1 MKILFLTFYYEPD
14 LSAGSFRNT
23 SLLKELLNHLDS
35 NDTVHVITTQPN
47 RYDSFKAKAKDKE
60 EIKEGIVV
68 NRIKIPEH
76 GSGIIGQIKSYK
88 EFYFK
93 ALKLIK
99 DEEYDL
105 VYASSSRLFTA
116 YLGAKIARK
125 KKAKLY
131 LDIRDI
137 FRETITDLYKNKIIN
152 LGLNLFLKPVEN
164 FTFKRAGHINL
175 VSKGFKSYFEKYKK
189 TEYSFF
195 TNGIDE
201 LFLSSPID
209 NTEEKKSEVKT
220 IIYGGNI
227 GEGQGLDLI
236 IPDIAK
242 KLSRTHKF
250 QIIGDGGAR
259 EKLEE
264 KLRVN
269 NIENVEMIPPV
280 NRNELISYYQKADYL
295 FLHLNKHKAFERVLP
310 SKLFEYGT
318 FNKPIIA
325 GVDGYAKQFLK
336 ENISNLILFE
346 PTNAD
351 ELYNS
356 LTNFKYRN
364 EERKQFKKK
373 YSRTEINKRMT
384 ESIISFGNDQ

>member
-1 MKILFLTFYYEPD
+1 MKILFLTFYFEPD

-23 SLLKELLNHLDS
+23 SLLKELLNHLNSD
-35 NDTVHVITTQPN
+35 DTVDVITTQPN
-47 RYDSFKAKAKDKE
+47 RYDSFKAEAKGIE
-60 EIKEGIVV
+60 EIKAGVVV
-68 NRIKIPEH
+68 NRITIPEH
-76 GSGIIGQIKSYK
+76 GSGIVGQIKSYK

-93 ALKLIK
+93 ALSLTK
-99 DEEYDL
+99 DKSYDL

-116 YLGAKIARK
+116 YLGAKIATK

-152 LGLNLFLKPVEN
+152 MGLNFVLKPIEN
-164 FTFKRAGHINL
+164 YTFGRAGHINL
-175 VSKGFKSYFEKYKK
+175 VSKGFKSYFENYKK
-189 TEYSFF
+189 AEYSFF

-201 LFLSSPID
+201 LFLSLP
-209 NTEEKKSEVKT
+209 NKKREEKKSEVKT

-236 IPDIAK
+236 IPNVAK
-242 KLSRTHKF
+242 RLLGTHKF

-259 EKLEE
+259 EKLEK
-264 KLRVN
+264 KLKVN
-269 NIENVEMIPPV
+269 NIENVELIPPV
-280 NRNELISYYQKADYL
+280 SRNELINYYQKADYL

-325 GVDGYAKQFLK
+325 GVDGYAKEFLK
-336 ENISNLILFE
+336 ENMSNLILFE

-351 ELYNS
+351 QLYNS
-356 LTNFKYRN
+356 LKNFVYKN
-364 EERKQFKKK
+364 EERIEFKKS
-373 YSRTEINKRMT
+373 YSRLEINRRMS
-384 ESIISFGNDQ
+384 ESIISFGNE

>member
-23 SLLKELLNHLDS
+23 SLFKELLNHL
-35 NDTVHVITTQPN
+35 NDDDTLEVITTHPN
-47 RYDSFKAKAKDKE
+47 RYDSFKADAKDKE
-60 EIKEGIVV
+60 EIKKGVVV

-76 GSGIIGQIKSYK
+76 GSGIIGQVKSYK
-88 EFYFK
+88 EFYFR
-93 ALKLIK
+93 ALSLTK
-99 DEEYDL
+99 DKKYDL

-116 YLGAKIARK
+116 FLGAKVARK

-152 LGLNLFLKPVEN
+152 LGLNLVLKPIEN
-164 FTFKRAGHINL
+164 YTFGRAGHINL
-175 VSKGFKSYFEKYKK
+175 VSKGFKSYFKNYKK
-189 TEYSFF
+189 AEYSFF

-201 LFLSSPID
+201 LFLSLPTN
-209 NTEEKKSEVKT
+209 NTEEKKNEVKT

-242 KLSRTHKF
+242 KLSGTHKF
-250 QIIGDGGAR
+250 QIIGDGGGR

-264 KLRVN
+264 KLKVN
-269 NIENVEMIPPV
+269 NVENVEMIPPV
-280 NRNELISYYQKADYL
+280 SRNELINYYQKADYL

-325 GVDGYAKQFLK
+325 GVDGYAKEFLK
-336 ENISNLILFE
+336 ENMSNLILFE
-346 PTNAD
+346 PTNAE
-351 ELYNS
+351 ELYNR
-356 LTNFKYRN
+356 LTNFIYKN
-364 EERKQFKKK
+364 EERIEFKKNF
-373 YSRTEINKRMT
+373 SRAEINKRMT
-384 ESIISFGNDQ
+384 ESILHFWNG

>member
-23 SLLKELLNHLDS
+23 SLFKELLNHL
-35 NDTVHVITTQPN
+35 NDDDELEVITTHPN
-47 RYDSFKAKAKDKE
+47 RYDSFKAEAKDKE
-60 EIKEGIVV
+60 EIKEGVVV

-76 GSGIIGQIKSYK
+76 GSGIIGQVKSYK

-93 ALKLIK
+93 ALNLTKNK
-99 DEEYDL
+99 NYDL

-152 LGLNLFLKPVEN
+152 LGLNLVLKPIEN
-164 FTFKRAGHINL
+164 YTFGRAGHINL
-175 VSKGFKSYFEKYKK
+175 VSKGFKSYFKNYKK
-189 TEYSFF
+189 VKYSFF

-201 LFLSSPID
+201 LFLSLTTIY
-209 NTEEKKSEVKT
+209 TVEKKDEVKT
-220 IIYGGNI
+220 IVYGGNI

-242 KLSRTHKF
+242 KLSETHKF

-259 EKLEE
+259 AKLEE
-264 KLRVN
+264 RLKAN
-269 NIENVEMIPPV
+269 NVENVEMIGPV
-280 NRNELISYYQKADYL
+280 SRNELIDYYQKADYL
-295 FLHLNKHKAFERVLP
+295 FLHLNRHKAFERVLP

-325 GVDGYAKQFLK
+325 GVDGYAKEFLK
-336 ENISNLILFE
+336 ENMSNLILFE
-346 PTNAD
+346 PTNTE
-351 ELYNS
+351 ELYNK
-356 LTNFKYRN
+356 LMNYIYKN
-364 EERKQFKKK
+364 EERIEFKKNFN
-373 YSRTEINKRMT
+373 REEINKRMT
-384 ESIISFGNDQ
+384 ESIISFGND

>member
-23 SLLKELLNHLDS
+23 SLFKELLNHLN
-35 NDTVHVITTQPN
+35 NDDTIEVITTHPN
-47 RYDSFKAKAKDKE
+47 RYDSFKADAKDKE
-60 EIKEGIVV
+60 EIKEGVVV

-88 EFYFK
+88 EFYFR
-93 ALKLIK
+93 ALNLTKGK
-99 DEEYDL
+99 KYDL

-152 LGLNLFLKPVEN
+152 LGLNLVLKPIEN
-164 FTFKRAGHINL
+164 YTFGRAGHINL
-175 VSKGFKSYFEKYKK
+175 VSKGFKSYFKNYNKAA
-189 TEYSFF
+189 YSFF
-195 TNGIDE
+195 TNGIDD
-201 LFLSSPID
+201 LFLSLPN
-209 NTEEKKSEVKT
+209 NTREKKNEVKT

-242 KLSRTHKF
+242 KLSETHKF

-259 EKLEE
+259 EKLEK
-264 KLRVN
+264 KLKVN
-269 NIENVEMIPPV
+269 NVENVEMIPPV
-280 NRNELISYYQKADYL
+280 SRNELINYYQKAEYL

-310 SKLFEYGT
+310 SKIFEYGT

-325 GVDGYAKQFLK
+325 GVDGYAKEFLK

-351 ELYNS
+351 ELYNK
-356 LTNFKYRN
+356 LTSFTYKN
-364 EERKQFKKK
+364 EERIEFKKNF
-373 YSRTEINKRMT
+373 SREEINKRMT
-384 ESIISFGNDQ
+384 KSIIHFGND